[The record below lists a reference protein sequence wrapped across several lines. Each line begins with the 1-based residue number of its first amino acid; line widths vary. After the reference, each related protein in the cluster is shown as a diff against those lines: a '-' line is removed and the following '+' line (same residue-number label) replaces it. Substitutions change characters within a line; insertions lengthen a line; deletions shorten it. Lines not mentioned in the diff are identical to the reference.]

1 MWRVRI
7 LDVSHEEGGLFWVI
21 TLPAGRLCKFLG
33 VCSTLAL
40 CSKVESWWCG
50 RGRGWG
56 WWQAER
62 EVSPFFPPENQD
74 CQLNDL
80 GSQGILQ

>member
-7 LDVSHEEGGLFWVI
+7 LDCGHEEGGLFWVI

-33 VCSTLAL
+33 ACSTLAL
-40 CSKVESWWCG
+40 CSKVESWWG
-50 RGRGWG
+50 RGAVAG
-56 WWQAER
+56 R
-62 EVSPFFPPENQD
+62 EGSQPLLSTSENQD
-74 CQLNDL
+74 YLLNDL